1 MNTERDLLAQ
11 RYGRNKNTTKRNRTL
26 IVVFGSFALAIFL
39 AWAIWVTIA
48 GAARVTT
55 QDLGYQVLSPQQTS
69 VKFNAQLPL
78 GHQSGAVCAVQV
90 LNQGFVVVGYR
101 ELQIDTSGVYETFV
115 NTTELG
121 VSGHIDK
128 CWLK

>member
-11 RYGRNKNTTKRNRTL
+11 RYGRNKNTVKRNRTL

-48 GAARVTT
+48 GAAKVTT

-101 ELQIDTSGVYETFV
+101 ELQIDTNGVYETFV